1 MFIKEVGIDHS
12 RHFLGQDAVFF
23 TKVVVVEETSGVC
36 SPRAAV
42 QVRSGVHGHSLSDL
56 CLGLIEPIGSCREA
70 FSSLS
75 HPVEMGMS

>member
-56 CLGLIEPIGSCREA
+56 RLGLIGSCREA